1 MDQDD
6 RLSIAMIK
14 TRSLQPKLAIG
25 FILAITLDTAVQLL
39 WKMAVV
45 NIPEYDLTL
54 PSFMTILSNPLF
66 IVVVGLMGI
75 QFLNWLLL
83 LAHTDLSYAQPVTSL
98 SYVTVCILSV
108 VLLNEK
114 IDQVQCVGIALVVA
128 GVWFISQTGHVTP
141 SEGDAR

>member
-1 MDQDD
+1 MV
-6 RLSIAMIK
+6 IK
-14 TRSLQPKLAIG
+14 SRSFQPKLAIG

-45 NIPEYDLTL
+45 IIPAYDLTL
-54 PSFMTILSNPLF
+54 QSFMTILVNPLF

-75 QFLNWLLL
+75 QFLNWLVL

-98 SYVTVCILSV
+98 SYVTVSILSV

-114 IDQVQCVGIALVVA
+114 IYQLQCVGIALVIA

-141 SEGDAR
+141 SEGDAL